1 MEPSYLRRAPL
12 HVAWTMSIVAA
23 CSSTRSPEPT
33 TPAAATPEQAPS
45 IAAAEAERSL
55 PSADSPEVVREVM
68 AARGADVRRCYTR
81 ELRNTPSLRG
91 RMLVQFT
98 VQPDGAIFGVRVQRD
113 TIRSPRVRACV
124 THVIESMRFASGGAA
139 PMRFRYPFVFAPNQ
153 DL

>member
-1 MEPSYLRRAPL
+1 VEPSYLRRAPL
-12 HVAWTMSIVAA
+12 HVAWTLSIVAA
-23 CSSTRSPEPT
+23 CSSAQSPAPTIPVASSPAPASAPVAMEP
-33 TPAAATPEQAPS
+33 EAP
-45 IAAAEAERSL
+45 L
-55 PSADSPEVVREVM
+55 PRADSPEVVREVM

-98 VQPDGAIFGVRVQRD
+98 VQPDGAVFGVRVQRD

-124 THVIESMRFASGGAA
+124 THVIENLRFASGSAA